1 MKRMATL
8 TLAGALWLSASA
20 SHAAPV
26 TQAYL
31 DTACRKTDV
40 KVFGADEPL
49 GSRPARVIIAYTCN
63 TSDHP
68 DQKVEYE
75 ALHFACPHR
84 GPRNVAA
91 AVYDV
96 AQQTFLTDREEA
108 GNYRSVIRLD
118 EIALPACD
126 LPL

>member
-1 MKRMATL
+1 MRRLVTL
-8 TLAGALWLSASA
+8 TVGALWLSATA
-20 SHAAPV
+20 LQAAPL

-31 DTACRKTDV
+31 DTACRKIDV
-40 KVFGADEPL
+40 KVLGSNEPL
-49 GSRPARVIIAYTCN
+49 GSHPARVIIAYACT
-63 TSDHP
+63 TT

-75 ALHFACPHR
+75 ALHFVCPHR

-96 AQQTFLTDREEA
+96 EQQTFLTDREDA

-118 EIALPACD
+118 EIAQPSCD
-126 LPL
+126 LAL

>member
-1 MKRMATL
+1 MKITIAFTL
-8 TLAGALWLSASA
+8 LMLLAVLVGSA
-20 SHAAPV
+20 
-26 TQAYL
+26 
-31 DTACRKTDV
+31 
-40 KVFGADEPL
+40 
-49 GSRPARVIIAYTCN
+49 IAYTC
-63 TSDHP
+63 TTA

-75 ALHFACPHR
+75 ALHFVCPHR

-96 AQQTFLTDREEA
+96 EQQTFLTDREDA

-118 EIALPACD
+118 EIAQPACD

>member
-1 MKRMATL
+1 MKR
-8 TLAGALWLSASA
+8 LAILMFGAMWLSASA
-20 SHAAPV
+20 LQAAPL

-31 DTACRKTDV
+31 DTACRKIDV
-40 KVFGADEPL
+40 KVLGTNEPL
-49 GSRPARVIIAYTCN
+49 GSRPARVIIAYACN
-63 TSDHP
+63 TS

-75 ALHFACPHR
+75 ALHFVCPHR

-96 AQQTFLTDREEA
+96 EQQTFLTDREDA

-118 EIALPACD
+118 EIAQPACD

>member
-8 TLAGALWLSASA
+8 TLVGTLWLSASV
-20 SHAAPV
+20 SYAAPV
-26 TQAYL
+26 TQTYL
-31 DTACRKTDV
+31 DTACSKINV

-49 GSRPARVIIAYTCN
+49 SSRPARVIIAYACTTPN
-63 TSDHP
+63 QT
-68 DQKVEYE
+68 DQMVEYE
-75 ALHFACPHR
+75 ALHFVCPQR
-84 GPRNVAA
+84 GPRSVAA

-118 EIALPACD
+118 EIAPPACD
-126 LPL
+126 LAL

>member
-1 MKRMATL
+1 MRRLATL
-8 TLAGALWLSASA
+8 TFGALWLSASA
-20 SHAAPV
+20 VQAAPL

-31 DTACRKTDV
+31 DTACRKIDI
-40 KVFGADEPL
+40 KVLSSNEPL
-49 GSRPARVIIAYTCN
+49 ASRPARVIIAYAC
-63 TSDHP
+63 SSV

-75 ALHFACPHR
+75 ALHYVCPHR

-96 AQQTFLTDREEA
+96 EQQTFLTDREDG

-118 EIALPACD
+118 EIAQPSCD
-126 LPL
+126 LAL